1 MLERGV
7 RALRKRMLEQ
17 AELVARGG
25 EPKAVIRDPAANACV
40 QLPIIGREY
49 FVGGYSRT
57 DGDER
62 RGRTPGS
69 PPRKDFPFLT
79 GQPEEIRQAF
89 RRAMVSM
96 PKCRATFA
104 RPAKLPRVPPS
115 GCRQILV
122 HIRPRIGASFRSA
135 ANPGGATIG

>member
-1 MLERGV
+1 MM
-7 RALRKRMLEQ
+7 RKRMLEQ

-57 DGDER
+57 DGDKR

-69 PPRKDFPFLT
+69 PERKDFPFLT

-89 RRAMVSM
+89 RRAMGLDAEV
-96 PKCRATFA
+96 
-104 RPAKLPRVPPS
+104 PRDV
-115 GCRQILV
+115 
-122 HIRPRIGASFRSA
+122 RS
-135 ANPGGATIG
+135 PG

>member
-1 MLERGV
+1 LGESDRGV
-7 RALRKRMLEQ
+7 ILMRKRMLEQ

-25 EPKAVIRDPAANACV
+25 EPKAVIRDPAENACV

-57 DGDER
+57 DDDKR

-69 PPRKDFPFLT
+69 PQRKDFPFLT

-89 RRAMVSM
+89 RRAMGLDSEVS
-96 PKCRATFA
+96 
-104 RPAKLPRVPPS
+104 
-115 GCRQILV
+115 
-122 HIRPRIGASFRSA
+122 
-135 ANPGGATIG
+135 

>member
-1 MLERGV
+1 MM
-7 RALRKRMLEQ
+7 RKRMLEQ

-25 EPKAVIRDPAANACV
+25 EPKAVIRDPAQNACV

-57 DGDER
+57 DGDKR

-69 PPRKDFPFLT
+69 PQRKDFPFLT

-89 RRAMVSM
+89 RRAMGIDAEV
-96 PKCRATFA
+96 
-104 RPAKLPRVPPS
+104 PRDV
-115 GCRQILV
+115 
-122 HIRPRIGASFRSA
+122 RS
-135 ANPGGATIG
+135 PG